1 MYARNERVIPVHIED
16 QMRDAYLDYAM
27 SVIVG
32 RALPDVRD
40 GLKPVHRRI
49 LYAMHKLGLA
59 QNRPHRKC
67 ARIVGETMGTY
78 HPHGDSAIYDALVRM
93 AQDFTCRC
101 MLVDGQGNFGSMDGD
116 PAAAMRYT
124 EARLASIGELML
136 ADIERQTVDTVPTY
150 DGSTEEPSVL
160 PSAFPSLL
168 VNGSS
173 GIAVAMATHIP
184 PHNLGEVVDALVALI
199 DDPDLDL
206 PGVMEHIKGPDF
218 PTGGVILGR
227 AGIESAYHTGRGKM
241 TVRARA
247 SVERAQRSNKD
258 RIVVTEIPFQVN
270 KSRLL
275 ESIADLV
282 RQKRIE
288 GVADLR
294 DESDRD
300 GMRVVVELKRGE
312 VAEVVLNQLYKHTS
326 MQETFGAIMLA
337 LVNNRPVVMGLKD
350 MLLRYLDHR
359 REIVRRR
366 TLFELTRAE
375 ERAHVLEGLM
385 IAVDRIDEVVSLIRK
400 SKNTEEARAGLIRKF
415 GLTEVQAR
423 AILDMRL
430 HRLTGLER
438 EKLVH
443 DHKEL
448 VARIKMLKRI
458 LSSEK
463 NILAEVKKGLLEVKE
478 KHADARRTEILT
490 EAGEFELEDLIADED
505 MAVSISHSGYIK
517 RIPVSTYRKQRR
529 GGKGVTGMGTKEE
542 DFVEHLLIASTHQYL
557 LFFTDRGRVH
567 WLKVHRVPRGGR
579 LAKGRAIVNLLH
591 VDKGESITAFL
602 SVREFEE
609 GKYIFMATER
619 GVVKKTALT
628 AFRNPR
634 RGGIMAILLDEG
646 DKLIET
652 LMTDGESS
660 VLLATEQGQAI
671 RFAESDV
678 RSMGRATRGVR
689 GISLAKGDRVVD
701 VAVPRDD
708 ETVLVVTENGYGKR
722 TKVPEYRIQRRGGRG
737 IINIK
742 TSKRNGR
749 VVAVKPV
756 RDVHELVIMTA
767 QAKVIRSPVKEI
779 SIIGRNTQGVRLI
792 SLSKGDKAVGAAI
805 ATTEEEKPA
814 TEEPEE
820 AAGNSHDSEPA
831 EN

>member
-1 MYARNERVIPVHIED
+1 MYARNERIIPVHIED

-40 GLKPVHRRI
+40 GLKPVQRRI
-49 LYAMHKLGLA
+49 LYAMRELGLVHS
-59 QNRPHRKC
+59 RPHRKC

-93 AQDFTCRC
+93 GQDFAYRG

-136 ADIERQTVDTVPTY
+136 ADIERQTVDMVPNY
-150 DGSTEEPSVL
+150 DGSAEEPVVL
-160 PSAFPSLL
+160 PAAFPSLL

-184 PHNLGEVVDALVALI
+184 PHNLGEVVGALVALI
-199 DDPDLDL
+199 EDPDIELAGL
-206 PGVMEHIKGPDF
+206 MEHINGPDF

-227 AGIESAYHTGRGKM
+227 AGIESAYRTGRGKIM
-241 TVRARA
+241 VRARA

-375 ERAHVLEGLM
+375 ERAHVIEGLM

-400 SKNTEEARAGLIRKF
+400 SKNAEEARAGLVRKF

-438 EKLVH
+438 EKLAH

-448 VARIKMLKRI
+448 EARIKKLKQI
-458 LSSEK
+458 LSSEE
-463 NILAEVKKGLLEVKE
+463 NILAEIKKELLEVKE
-478 KHADARRTEILT
+478 KHGDARRTEILT

-505 MAVSISHSGYIK
+505 MAVSISDSGYIK

-529 GGKGVTGMGTKEE
+529 GGKGVIGMGTKEE

-609 GKYIFMATER
+609 GKHIFMATER

-646 DKLIET
+646 DRLIET

-671 RFAESDV
+671 KFAESDV

-722 TKVPEYRIQRRGGRG
+722 TKVPEYRLQKRGGRG
-737 IINIK
+737 TINIK

-792 SLSKGDKAVGAAI
+792 SLAKGDKVVGVAI
-805 ATTEEEKPA
+805 ATTEEDKPA
-814 TEEPEE
+814 AEEPEE
-820 AAGNSHDSEPA
+820 AAGNSRDSEPA

>member
-1 MYARNERVIPVHIED
+1 
-16 QMRDAYLDYAM
+16 
-27 SVIVG
+27 
-32 RALPDVRD
+32 
-40 GLKPVHRRI
+40 
-49 LYAMHKLGLA
+49 
-59 QNRPHRKC
+59 
-67 ARIVGETMGTY
+67 
-78 HPHGDSAIYDALVRM
+78 
-93 AQDFTCRC
+93 
-101 MLVDGQGNFGSMDGD
+101 
-116 PAAAMRYT
+116 
-124 EARLASIGELML
+124 
-136 ADIERQTVDTVPTY
+136 
-150 DGSTEEPSVL
+150 
-160 PSAFPSLL
+160 
-168 VNGSS
+168 
-173 GIAVAMATHIP
+173 
-184 PHNLGEVVDALVALI
+184 
-199 DDPDLDL
+199 
-206 PGVMEHIKGPDF
+206 
-218 PTGGVILGR
+218 
-227 AGIESAYHTGRGKM
+227 
-241 TVRARA
+241 
-247 SVERAQRSNKD
+247 
-258 RIVVTEIPFQVN
+258 
-270 KSRLL
+270 
-275 ESIADLV
+275 
-282 RQKRIE
+282 
-288 GVADLR
+288 
-294 DESDRD
+294 
-300 GMRVVVELKRGE
+300 MRVVVELKRGE
-312 VAEVVLNQLYKHTS
+312 LAEVVLNQLYKHTS
-326 MQETFGAIMLA
+326 MQETFGAILLA
-337 LVNNRPVVMGLKD
+337 LVNNRPVVMSLKE
-350 MLLRYLDHR
+350 MLMRYLDHR

-689 GISLAKGDRVVD
+689 GISLWGEPREAC
-701 VAVPRDD
+701 AVY
-708 ETVLVVTENGYGKR
+708 LL
-722 TKVPEYRIQRRGGRG
+722 RRGTGLLMWLCR
-737 IINIK
+737 
-742 TSKRNGR
+742 
-749 VVAVKPV
+749 
-756 RDVHELVIMTA
+756 
-767 QAKVIRSPVKEI
+767 
-779 SIIGRNTQGVRLI
+779 
-792 SLSKGDKAVGAAI
+792 
-805 ATTEEEKPA
+805 ATTRPCW
-814 TEEPEE
+814 
-820 AAGNSHDSEPA
+820 S
-831 EN
+831 

>member
-1 MYARNERVIPVHIED
+1 
-16 QMRDAYLDYAM
+16 
-27 SVIVG
+27 
-32 RALPDVRD
+32 
-40 GLKPVHRRI
+40 
-49 LYAMHKLGLA
+49 
-59 QNRPHRKC
+59 
-67 ARIVGETMGTY
+67 
-78 HPHGDSAIYDALVRM
+78 
-93 AQDFTCRC
+93 C

-116 PAAAMRYT
+116 PPAAMRYT
-124 EARLASIGELML
+124 EARLARVGELML
-136 ADIERQTVDTVPTY
+136 ADIERQTVDMEATY
-150 DGSTEEPSVL
+150 DGSMQEPAVL
-160 PSAFPSLL
+160 PSAFPNLL

-173 GIAVAMATHIP
+173 GIAVAMATNIP

-199 DDPDLDL
+199 DDPSMDVLGL
-206 PGVMEHIKGPDF
+206 MEHIKGPDF
-218 PTGGVILGR
+218 PTGGVVLGR
-227 AGIESAYHTGRGKM
+227 AGFQSAYHTGRGKII
-241 TVRARA
+241 VRARA
-247 SVERAQRSNKD
+247 SVERAQRSGKD

-300 GMRVVVELKRGE
+300 GMRIVVELKRGE
-312 VAEVVLNQLYKHTS
+312 LAQVVLNQLYKHTS

-375 ERAHVLEGLM
+375 DRAHVLEGLM
-385 IAVDRIDEVVSLIRK
+385 VAVDRIDEVVTLIRK
-400 SKNTEEARAGLIRKF
+400 SKNVEEARTGLVRKF
-415 GLTEVQAR
+415 GLTEAQAR

-438 EKLVH
+438 DKLLE

-448 VARIKMLKRI
+448 VARIKLLKRI

-463 NILAEVKKGLLEVKE
+463 NILAEVEKELLEIKE
-478 KHADARRTEILT
+478 KHANARRTEILT

-505 MAVSISHSGYIK
+505 MAVSISHTGYIK

-567 WLKVHRVPRGGR
+567 WLKVHQVPRAGR
-579 LAKGRAIVNLLH
+579 VAKGRAIVNLLH
-591 VDKGESITAFL
+591 VDKDESLTAFL
-602 SVREFEE
+602 SVREFKE
-609 GKYIFMATER
+609 GKYVFMATER
-619 GVVKKTALT
+619 GVVKRTALT
-628 AFRNPR
+628 AFRHPR

-646 DKLIET
+646 DRLIET
-652 LMTDGESS
+652 LMTDGESP
-660 VLLATEQGQAI
+660 VILATEQGQAI

-678 RSMGRATRGVR
+678 RAIGRATRGVR

-701 VAVPRDD
+701 MAVPRDD
-708 ETVLVVTENGYGKR
+708 ETVLGVTENGYGKR
-722 TKVPEYRIQRRGGRG
+722 TRVSEYRLQKRGGRG

-756 RDVHELVIMTA
+756 RDIHELVIMTA
-767 QAKVIRSPVKEI
+767 RGMVIRSPVKEI
-779 SIIGRNTQGVRLI
+779 SVIGRNTQGVRLI
-792 SLSKGDKAVGAAI
+792 SLHKGDKVVGVAI
-805 ATTEEEKPA
+805 VTPEEEKPA
-814 TEEPEE
+814 PQEPESTGDKQE
-820 AAGNSHDSEPA
+820 KGD
-831 EN
+831 